1 MAKLI
6 VSKGNN
12 KFVGIPS
19 KEVMEIVEVQDVH
32 QSPFAFPFIVGTTF
46 WRGAILTIVS
56 MSYFLGDVEESKS
69 SAYIR
74 LAKFDNLILKVDSV
88 ERIIDYNELKVVERK
103 EEGIYLG
110 LYPSQDIFVSILN
123 VSNFC
128 ALLEEET
135 INVIRY
141 GRAGR

>member
-6 VSKGNN
+6 VLKVNN
-12 KFVGIPS
+12 KFIGIPS

-32 QSPFAFPFIVGTTF
+32 QSPFSFPFIVGTTF

-56 MSYFLGDVEESKS
+56 MSYFLGDLEESKS
-69 SAYIR
+69 SVYVR
-74 LAKFDNLILKVDSV
+74 LAKFDNLLLEVDSV
-88 ERIIDYNELKVVERK
+88 ERIIDYNELKIVERK
-103 EEGIYLG
+103 EEGIYTG
-110 LYPSQDIFVSILN
+110 LYPSQDIFISILN

-135 INVIRY
+135 ISVIRY